1 MLNNI
6 ITPSSLLQ
14 SLDFVF
20 AVRMLLSA
28 YGSINGRAQH
38 HTIVSQYQCMMTAG
52 FVIAHRATSK
62 SIGMHTHKCQLRSAH
77 SHSALHGK
85 QRWLAWLPRPG
96 AWEANGV
103 CLRPR
108 PGTCEARGVC
118 LWPSDV
124 HTHTHAQDRW
134 PRPLRNLSDPLRTP
148 CGPKWT

>member
-1 MLNNI
+1 MAVLI
-6 ITPSSLLQ
+6 AIAFDSVEFASITRLRLRSSNASQ
-14 SLDFVF
+14 H
-20 AVRMLLSA
+20 A

-124 HTHTHAQDRW
+124 HTHTHAQDRC
-134 PRPLRNLSDPLRTP
+134 PRPLRNHSDPLRT
-148 CGPKWT
+148 